1 MQDSEDR
8 EESEKLKESEEWR
21 ESEGLEELEESKE
34 LEDLEELEKSG
45 KMEEGEESEE
55 SEELEEVVKSGDL
68 EDRGEWVWSATRAR
82 AIANRRSKR
91 QSSCFRYN
99 TAFYF
104 KLRAEVPNCFSI
116 ITGQDSVREVAF
128 VRKSLNFY

>member
-34 LEDLEELEKSG
+34 LEDLEELEKSE

-68 EDRGEWVWSATRAR
+68 EDRREWVWSATRAR

-91 QSSCFRYN
+91 QSSCFVIILPFTSSSALKSELFWYCW
-99 TAFYF
+99 TAQ
-104 KLRAEVPNCFSI
+104 RSDATS
-116 ITGQDSVREVAF
+116 R
-128 VRKSLNFY
+128 R

>member
-1 MQDSEDR
+1 MERVRGFGRVGGVEGIGRLGELQKSE
-8 EESEKLKESEEWR
+8 
-21 ESEGLEELEESKE
+21 
-34 LEDLEELEKSG
+34 

-104 KLRAEVPNCFSI
+104 KLRAEVPNCFG
-116 ITGQDSVREVAF
+116 TAGQPSVQTP
-128 VRKSLNFY
+128 SPGGS

>member
-1 MQDSEDR
+1 MQDSEER

-104 KLRAEVPNCFSI
+104 KLRAEVPNCFGTAGQPI

-128 VRKSLNFY
+128 V